1 MGRRAHRVGPRLATD
16 AVTLIVDGEL
26 LRAYK
31 GETVA
36 AALMAA
42 ERRTFRVSLRFQK
55 ARSLFCGIGVCF
67 DCLVQIDGRSG
78 RRACQVFVSDR
89 MEVETRGDRR
99 RRS

>member
-1 MGRRAHRVGPRLATD
+1 MGQRPATD
-16 AVTLIVDGEL
+16 RVTLVVDGKL

-55 ARSLFCGIGVCF
+55 TRSLFCGIGVCF

-89 MEVETRGDRR
+89 MEVEMRGDLKRG
-99 RRS
+99 S